1 MAFLA
6 ALLVICPA
14 VLAVS
19 PESCEDV
26 SAVQLTS
33 RRLPE
38 FPGLGPGGNPVP
50 AMTTSNVV
58 LDQETLECKDPR
70 WQHTADGLWTFRQI
84 ADAYLVFGAKKFY
97 KPGGVPDPLTQ
108 CVGAL
113 VIAAGECQETSQT
126 LGLGCNGILTK
137 DSGVFQLDFLRTG
150 HCGEVVNPQIQ
161 KDGGIMNL
169 CISGFGA
176 GYLTAAP
183 WVDEAKSLIATLE
196 DTVFQTCNHAPPY
209 VNNYSCP
216 DPLAVPGV
224 LYPNYIGAFCHK
236 WFASRWSTCDLT
248 QTTPRCCGLFNGGA
262 NAGRDKYPFPEYYY
276 AKAQKHLDAGA
287 DFTQTCIEALAG
299 TT

>member
-1 MAFLA
+1 M
-6 ALLVICPA
+6 
-14 VLAVS
+14 
-19 PESCEDV
+19 
-26 SAVQLTS
+26 
-33 RRLPE
+33 
-38 FPGLGPGGNPVP
+38 
-50 AMTTSNVV
+50 
-58 LDQETLECKDPR
+58 
-70 WQHTADGLWTFRQI
+70 
-84 ADAYLVFGAKKFY
+84 VFGANKFY
-97 KPGGVPDPLTQ
+97 KPGGIPDPLTQ

-113 VIAAGECQETSQT
+113 VIAAGECQETTQT

-150 HCGEVVNPQIQ
+150 QCGEVVNPQIK

-196 DTVFQTCNHAPPY
+196 DTVFQTCNHAPAY

-224 LYPNYIGAFCHK
+224 LYSNYIGAFCHK
-236 WFASRWSTCDLT
+236 WFASRWSTCDVT

-287 DFTQTCIEALAG
+287 NFTKTCIEALAG